1 MIKTLGFFPRFVA
14 EETQFDDNYA
24 VISITDPDQEDAKI
38 QGTSHILRLRFL
50 DITDEDVDIN
60 HKHLLFSEQHAQQAL
75 AFVHN
80 FDNQKVEKLFIH
92 CEAGVS
98 RSAAVALSLYTALNC
113 NFNQLEQADFANTF
127 VVDTFQKFIEQPIV
141 IPPHPKPGEFGDL
154 FLVTSPKRIL

>member
-14 EETQFDDNYA
+14 EETQFDNTYA

-50 DITDEDVDIN
+50 DITDEDITPEYN
-60 HKHLLFSEQHAQQAL
+60 HFLFSEKHAQEAL
-75 AFVHN
+75 NFVKQFHDQN
-80 FDNQKVEKLFIH
+80 IDKLFIH

-98 RSAAVALSLYTALNC
+98 RSAAVALSLYTELDC

-127 VVDTFQKFIEQPIV
+127 VVQTFQKFITKPII
-141 IPPHPKPGEFGDL
+141 IPPHPKPGEFSD
-154 FLVTSPKRIL
+154 FLIITSPKKIL